1 MAIQAAKVN
10 NEAAKGGA
18 SPSLSVPGPIK
29 RLVTQLMEYP
39 RRFKQFLHE
48 VRVEMKLVTWPTW
61 PDVQATTVVVIVT
74 VAFFAVFFFLVD
86 SGVGYAVQRV
96 FGIFTKH

>member
-1 MAIQAAKVN
+1 MALQAAKVK
-10 NEAAKGGA
+10 NEEGQGGG
-18 SPSLSVPGPIK
+18 PGFQMPGPVS
-29 RLVTQLMEYP
+29 RLAEYP